1 MESERRWSTSS
12 GGRWYVAVL
21 TALAALATV
30 WGISE
35 QAATKPKPAILVAT
49 ER

>member
-1 MESERRWSTSS
+1 MEIERRRSTSS
-12 GGRWYVAVL
+12 GGRWYVAVF
-21 TALAALATV
+21 TALAAVTLI

-35 QAATKPKPAILVAT
+35 QAGTKPKPAILVAT